1 MGERTG
7 WKRRRWTRERTN
19 RAREMYIGCFDYD
32 LDARCVQ
39 RNFYGWYMNKV
50 SFLFKLWKTWT
61 TTKNHYSHH
70 KSFPERHELLQ
81 FSPRASQI
89 SSLSHCCDLKTHKEG
104 WCLRRCTRYPV
115 YFFSD
120 WDEFASFEKEKVRDR
135 RFPLPTFAFSPHSQP
150 SQSYERNV
158 NTLCVFT

>member
-1 MGERTG
+1 
-7 WKRRRWTRERTN
+7 
-19 RAREMYIGCFDYD
+19 MYIGCFDYD
-32 LDARCVQ
+32 LDARCVL

-61 TTKNHYSHH
+61 TTKNHFSHH

-104 WCLRRCTRYPV
+104 WCLRRCTRYPA
-115 YFFSD
+115 YLYSD
-120 WDEFASFEKEKVRDR
+120 WDVFVSFEKEKVRDR
-135 RFPLPTFAFSPHSQP
+135 RFSEVVLPILLSFKSLLATKGARNPLLDKLYFVQ
-150 SQSYERNV
+150 
-158 NTLCVFT
+158 LCWYLD